1 MGELRHLFDTAQRPL
16 KWSGD
21 TSVPAGARILE
32 LESLPSILGIIPNG
46 GGEGEEGVLDFGAS
60 LDAALG
66 FPPAEDYILLA
77 ADLSVGGVHAYGPYP
92 EDAVDDAAAAL
103 REQFLVEGVEGVS
116 VNILALHGPG
126 S

>member
-1 MGELRHLFDTAQRPL
+1 M
-16 KWSGD
+16 SGD
-21 TSVPAGARILE
+21 TSVPASARILGFG
-32 LESLPSILGIIPNG
+32 SLQSILGFVPNG
-46 GGEGEEGVLDFGAS
+46 GGEGEEPALDLGAS

-66 FPPAEDYILLA
+66 YPPPPEDYVLLA
-77 ADLSVGGVHAYGPYP
+77 ADLSVGGIHAYGPYS
-92 EDAVDDAAAAL
+92 EDAVHDAAAAL